1 MDLVSSDSWVS
12 VGEECG
18 KLSGADRLHTLRKS
32 KSGTHTAQARFY
44 LAAAASPLHALRKH
58 KAYQLPRGTRMTET
72 PHSLS
77 HHRVRAFSGLEKRG
91 RGSVITGERGR
102 LALGACPWVALVTD
116 QL

>member
-1 MDLVSSDSWVS
+1 MWKAVW
-12 VGEECG
+12 GG
-18 KLSGADRLHTLRKS
+18 QAAHTPQVKVRDPHS
-32 KSGTHTAQARFY
+32 AGARFY

-77 HHRVRAFSGLEKRG
+77 HHRVRAFLGLENRG